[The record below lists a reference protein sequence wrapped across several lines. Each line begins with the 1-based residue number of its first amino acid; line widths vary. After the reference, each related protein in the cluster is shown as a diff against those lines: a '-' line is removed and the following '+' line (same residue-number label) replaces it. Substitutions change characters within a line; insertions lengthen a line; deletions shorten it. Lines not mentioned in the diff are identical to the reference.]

1 MANEFFG
8 GKRKDF
14 RFVRKRL
21 FVWGGYL
28 GLISEKISDKVD
40 HRCQDPH
47 RHSQP
52 KHSLSIL
59 ASIVVIRT
67 NEKHFSCQIPVRLFR
82 CMITNP
88 SCNRD
93 HWLSQDCEAFS
104 VKHSPNVSNSI
115 AEATFNH
122 HHHHHQYN
130 PYQGGRSCAGARVA
144 PAEKFGLGRK
154 F

>member
-1 MANEFFG
+1 MANEYFW
-8 GKRKDF
+8 GKQKDF
-14 RFVRKRL
+14 RCVRKRL

-40 HRCQDPH
+40 HRCQVPH

-52 KHSLSIL
+52 KHSLSVL
-59 ASIVVIRT
+59 APIVVIRAS
-67 NEKHFSCQIPVRLFR
+67 EKYLIPSPIVSLH
-82 CMITNP
+82 NP

-104 VKHSPNVSNSI
+104 VKHSPNVSNNI

-122 HHHHHQYN
+122 HHHHHHQYN
-130 PYQGGRSCAGARVA
+130 PYYHHHHHYSHPHFHHYHWLSTKC
-144 PAEKFGLGRK
+144 LL
-154 F
+154 